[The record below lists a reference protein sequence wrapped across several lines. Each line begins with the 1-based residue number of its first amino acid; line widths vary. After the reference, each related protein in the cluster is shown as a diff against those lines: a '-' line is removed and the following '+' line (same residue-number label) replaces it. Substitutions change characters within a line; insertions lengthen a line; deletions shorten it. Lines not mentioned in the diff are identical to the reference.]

1 MVTLQEVAD
10 WFWGVFWWV
19 GIRPRQPTVDVDV
32 DALKLKNPHNRDAR
46 ITFEPVAHKY
56 FVDGGTNP
64 DAFTSVTT
72 WVHSHFEVFNADAV
86 IDKMMASKSW
96 NFNEKYRGKS
106 KDHIKAEWDLNPD
119 RAAAAGTDM
128 HAAIELYYN
137 NNARAAAA
145 EAEELKG
152 GGSEEGYDPGTGPHP
167 NTLEFKYFLNFA
179 STFRRTLRPYRTE
192 WTVFHEEAGISG
204 TIDMVFEN
212 LDPATGIPTGTL
224 SIYDWKRSKEIV
236 LHSPF
241 NKWATTPGLE
251 HVPDTNYWHYCLQ
264 LNVYKFILQ
273 EKYGKTV
280 TDLYLVCLH
289 PDNANHDYQRIKVA
303 DMEAVVRKCLKL

>member
-1 MVTLQEVAD
+1 MFASSSAIIVE
-10 WFWGVFWWV
+10 
-19 GIRPRQPTVDVDV
+19 PTTAVDM
-32 DALKLKNPHNRDAR
+32 DALKRRNPHDRDAR
-46 ITFEPVAHKY
+46 ITFEPVEHKY
-56 FVDGGTNP
+56 FIDGDTNP

-72 WVHSHFEVFNADAV
+72 WVHSHFEAFNADAV

-96 NFNEKYRGKS
+96 GTNEKYHGKT
-106 KDHIKAEWDLNPD
+106 KNQIKAEWDLNRD

-137 NNARAAAA
+137 TQAAVGDAGAA
-145 EAEELKG
+145 DII
-152 GGSEEGYDPGTGPHP
+152 GSDDGYAPGAGPYP
-167 NTLEFKYFLNFA
+167 DTPEFSYFLNFA
-179 STFRRTLRPYRTE
+179 NTFTKTLRPYRTE

-204 TIDMVFEN
+204 SIDMVFEN
-212 LDPATGIPTGTL
+212 LDPASGNPTGTL

-236 LHSPF
+236 RHNPF

-303 DMEAVVRKCLKL
+303 DMQAVVRECLKL

>member
-1 MVTLQEVAD
+1 M
-10 WFWGVFWWV
+10 
-19 GIRPRQPTVDVDV
+19 
-32 DALKLKNPHNRDAR
+32 DALKRRNPHDRDAR
-46 ITFEPVAHKY
+46 ITFEPVNHKY
-56 FVDGGTNP
+56 FIDGDTNP
-64 DAFTSVTT
+64 NAFTSVTT
-72 WVHSHFEVFNADAV
+72 WVHSHFDAFNADAV
-86 IDKMMASKSW
+86 LDKMMASKSW
-96 NFNEKYRGKS
+96 ATNEKYRGKT
-106 KDHIKAEWDLNPD
+106 KEQIKAEWDLNRD
-119 RAAAAGTDM
+119 QAAAAGTDM

-137 NNARAAAA
+137 TQAAVVGC
-145 EAEELKG
+145 EPSVI
-152 GGSEEGYDPGTGPHP
+152 GSEAGYAPGTGPYP
-167 NTLEFKYFLNFA
+167 NTPEFGYFLNFA
-179 STFRRTLRPYRTE
+179 STFSRMLRPYRTE

-204 TIDMVFEN
+204 SIDMVFEN

-236 LHSPF
+236 RHNPF
-241 NKWATTPGLE
+241 NKWATTPGLD

-303 DMEAVVRKCLKL
+303 DMQAVVRECLNL